1 MANTRKKL
9 DTTGAEIGT
18 AEPISSVDEVPE
30 KHYAI
35 PERKPSIWNEI
46 ELSDIN
52 TYVMNIPTG
61 VMIHTES
68 SNGVSTC
75 FVPNTRYDNGFKR
88 TT

>member
-1 MANTRKKL
+1 MANTKKKL
-9 DTTGAEIGT
+9 DTTGAEIM
-18 AEPISSVDEVPE
+18 ASDVSVTDETSE

-35 PERKPSIWNEI
+35 PERKPSIWNTI
-46 ELSDIN
+46 DLSDIN